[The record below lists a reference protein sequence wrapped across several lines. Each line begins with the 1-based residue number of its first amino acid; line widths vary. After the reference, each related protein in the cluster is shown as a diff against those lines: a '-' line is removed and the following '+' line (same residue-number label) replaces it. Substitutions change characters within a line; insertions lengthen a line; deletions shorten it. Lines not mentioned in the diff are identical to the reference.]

1 MKPALALLVLTALV
15 PQDPPTPAFKADFKL
30 AIEQSGGQWTFTI
43 VGTTDL
49 PDGVLL
55 KGRLYAVEEV
65 DDFKGG
71 KRIDEESLIQ
81 EHRGW
86 RPIKLSGGKIKETL
100 LGSPRKPYSIWYR
113 ARLTYDPDVQDNAI
127 LNKAGEKELSWMADL
142 HPGTPKDF
150 ERELAVTLKDLTKEL
165 EEVQSL
171 YRDLRG
177 KFQVWTRAPDSTAF
191 ADWRKDFDVKVKAIR
206 KNNDT
211 RYSIWVVWLERQAK
225 FRFESFCDRFDSLC
239 DEFVEWLGLKKK
251 VADLSKDPGKQ
262 GEELKSLTEEE
273 QELQLRIMYG
283 LTGFLAYFEEARE
296 AMGIDTPSDPD
307 AVGAIVKDYETATG
321 ELAELAAKADAA
333 AWKAK
338 APAARTRARSALMK
352 LSAPGLLPR
361 RAYDRVLD
369 LAEKF
374 GQLYAHHEGTATGAK
389 SVPPDPTAEH
399 QAILAEFR
407 KYAGIK

>member
-1 MKPALALLVLTALV
+1 MLFTATTSYG
-15 PQDPPTPAFKADFKL
+15 QDPPKPVFKTDFEL
-30 AIEQSGGQWTFTI
+30 SIEQVGGQWIFSI
-43 VGTTDL
+43 KGTTDL

-55 KGRLYAVEEV
+55 KGRLYAVELV

-71 KRIDEESLIQ
+71 KRIDEEPLIQ

-86 RPIKLSGGKIKETL
+86 KPIKLSGGKISEKL
-100 LGSPRKPYSIWYR
+100 LASPRKPYSIWYR
-113 ARLTYDPDVQDNAI
+113 ARLTYDPDVQDNPI
-127 LNKAGEKELSWMADL
+127 LNKAGEKELSWIADL
-142 HPGTPKDF
+142 RPGTPKDF
-150 ERELAVTLKDLTKEL
+150 ERELAMTLKDLTKEM

-177 KFQVWTRAPDSTAF
+177 KFQVWTRAPDPAAF
-191 ADWRKDFDVKVKAIR
+191 AEWRKDFEVKVKAIR

-211 RYSIWVVWLERQAK
+211 RYSIWIVWLERQAK
-225 FRFESFCDRFDSLC
+225 FRFESFCDRFDGLC

-262 GEELKSLTEEE
+262 GEELKTLMEEE
-273 QELQLRIMYG
+273 QDLQLRIMYG

-296 AMGIDTPSDPD
+296 ALGIDTPSDPD
-307 AVGAIVKDYETATG
+307 AVGAIVKDYEAATG
-321 ELAELAAKADAA
+321 ELAEMAAKADAA

-338 APAARTRARSALMK
+338 SPAARTRARGALMR

-374 GQLYAHHEGTATGAK
+374 ALLYAHYEAAATGAK
-389 SVPPDPTAEH
+389 PGPPDPTADH
-399 QAILAEFR
+399 QGVLAEFR